1 MARPRF
7 DNLPLERRRAI
18 LSVAEAEFAAHGYT
32 GASLNRIIKDAGL
45 SKGVFYYYFDDKAD
59 LATTVFNE
67 AARASLA
74 AIDSLSLPEGVDFWD
89 YFEAVLRGTMD
100 ALREAPR
107 QTDALSRLGMAI
119 ISDARL
125 SASLQHAMA
134 DWMKVIARFW
144 KQGQEVGAVRDDMPA
159 EVLVGLLQGVKESLA
174 RALLPKDR
182 APTVKELDH
191 FTDLQIDFFRRVAS
205 PADASTRR
213 RAQGKEEH
221 P

>member
-18 LSVAEAEFAAHGYT
+18 LSVAETEFAAHGYA

-67 AARASLA
+67 AARASVA
-74 AIDSLSLPEGVDFWD
+74 AIDSLHLPEGVDFWD

-144 KQGQEVGAVRDDMPA
+144 KQGQEVGAVRDDLPA

-174 RALLPKDR
+174 RSLLPKDR
-182 APTVKELDH
+182 APTEKELDR

-205 PADASTRR
+205 PAGASTRR
-213 RAQGKEEH
+213 RAEGKEEH